1 MTKFQRQAAYGR
13 NPYLAAAGLCDRI
26 NRESG
31 MNPPLIFNIQKFSVH
46 DGPGIRTTVFFKG
59 CPMRCLWCHNP
70 ESQRALAERMED
82 KDGKEEEVGR
92 RYPVAELA
100 KLLAKDQIFYEQSGG
115 GVTLSGGEV
124 MAQDMEYVVSL
135 LQSLKRVGIH
145 TAIDTCGDVPVQN
158 YEKVLPY
165 ADLFLYDL
173 KLMDTQKHE
182 KYTGVS
188 NERVLAN
195 LKYLGSQG
203 AAIDL
208 RLILVKDVNVDLAD
222 IQAIAD
228 WLKGEQVGV
237 ERISLLPYHDFG
249 RDKYRRL
256 HRECTQNF
264 APPSEEAVDNIKK
277 FLEQC
282 GYRVQVGG

>member
-1 MTKFQRQAAYGR
+1 
-13 NPYLAAAGLCDRI
+13 
-26 NRESG
+26 
-31 MNPPLIFNIQKFSVH
+31 MNAPLIFNIQKFSVH
-46 DGPGIRTTVFFKG
+46 DGPGIRTTIFFKG

-70 ESQRALAERMED
+70 ESQNAFAERMER

-92 RYPVAELA
+92 RYSVSELVR
-100 KLLAKDQIFYEQSGG
+100 LLAKDQIFYEQSGG

-124 MAQDMEYVVSL
+124 MAQDMEYVAAL
-135 LQSLKRVGIH
+135 LQALKRVGIH
-145 TAIDTCGDVPVQN
+145 TAIDTCGAVPVQN

-165 ADLFLYDL
+165 TDLFLYDL
-173 KLMDTQKHE
+173 KMMDSEKHAR
-182 KYTGVS
+182 YTGVS
-188 NERVLAN
+188 NEQVLEN
-195 LKYLGSQG
+195 LKYLSSRG

-208 RLILVKDVNVDLAD
+208 RLILVKDVNADRAD
-222 IQAIAD
+222 IQAIAE
-228 WLKGEQVGV
+228 WLKEEQIVV

-264 APPSEEAVDNIKK
+264 APPSDGDVENVKK

-282 GYRVQVGG
+282 GYRVQTGG